1 MKYLETD
8 NEIYFYSHK
17 KYKYSC
23 FSNFYESYFIEDN
36 IEYCNLEQYF
46 MYNKCLLFD
55 KNNNKLLNNI
65 LNEKSPTKIK
75 KYGRQVK
82 NYNDEIWN
90 EKRYVIMK
98 KALILKFS
106 QNEDIKK
113 ILLETNNKILYEASK
128 FDKIWGIGYSP
139 DKVINVDKNKFGKN
153 LLGLCLMEVR
163 NLLKNI

>member
-1 MKYLETD
+1 
-8 NEIYFYSHK
+8 
-17 KYKYSC
+17 
-23 FSNFYESYFIEDN
+23 
-36 IEYCNLEQYF
+36 
-46 MYNKCLLFD
+46 
-55 KNNNKLLNNI
+55 
-65 LNEKSPTKIK
+65 
-75 KYGRQVK
+75 
-82 NYNDEIWN
+82 
-90 EKRYVIMK
+90 MK

-113 ILLETNNKILYEASK
+113 ILLETNNKILYEVSK